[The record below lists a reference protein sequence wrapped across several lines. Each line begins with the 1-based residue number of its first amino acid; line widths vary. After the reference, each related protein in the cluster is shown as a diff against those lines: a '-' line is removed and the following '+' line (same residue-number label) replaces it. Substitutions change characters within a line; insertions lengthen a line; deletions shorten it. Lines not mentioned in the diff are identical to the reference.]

1 MEIVRN
7 DANEQVRHTLQPLLG
22 SREELIWVG
31 QPKQGLML
39 QGSDLWIIPLTLWNS
54 LLLMGVGY
62 AFLRIVDVV
71 GLFIGFLL
79 WAIALYLLIGRF
91 FVDAYRRSRIYYALT
106 NRRIIIHI
114 KMLGNNTISYDLPS
128 LSNLRADVKGNGR
141 GTIQVS
147 PEGVWSPGLI
157 VGISTYT
164 YALKMIPD
172 AQQVYELIQE
182 VRG

>member
-1 MEIVRN
+1 MEIVTN
-7 DANEQVRHTLQPLLG
+7 HADGQVLNTLQPLLG

-39 QGSDLWIIPLTLWNS
+39 QGSDFWIIPLTLWQGLF
-54 LLLMGVGY
+54 LLGIGY
-62 AFLRIVDVV
+62 FLLTIRDIV
-71 GLFIGFLL
+71 GLLVGSILC
-79 WAIALYLLIGRF
+79 AITLYLLIGRF

-114 KMLGNNTISYDLPS
+114 EMFGNNTISYDLPS
-128 LSNLRADVKGNGR
+128 LSNLCADVKGNGR

-147 PEGVWSPGLI
+147 PEVGWSPGLI
-157 VGISTYT
+157 LGIGTYT
-164 YALKMIPD
+164 HALKMIPN
-172 AQQVYELIQE
+172 AQQVYELIQD